1 MDVFPKAAGLGAVNL
16 TLFREEGASQQRG
29 LTLRTG
35 KAGLCGVPVLPVV
48 GHLCVVHT
56 WFLKDRK
63 TIRGCAKVWVVGDG
77 NVLRQGLAVGSQTA
91 TNPGWV

>member
-1 MDVFPKAAGLGAVNL
+1 
-16 TLFREEGASQQRG
+16 
-29 LTLRTG
+29 
-35 KAGLCGVPVLPVV
+35 VPVLPVV